1 MKRVFLSAAMPFA
14 LAAAASVVAGSSA
27 FGADRDKQ
35 FFQSVEGQWIG
46 PGEIVA
52 GKYKGTKFN
61 CNFKGSTPEG
71 SKVGMTLDGDCRVGV
86 FSQKMGATIERK
98 GRDGY
103 KGSFMGGS
111 SGAGLDIISGN
122 VVDNRKV
129 VFAINRNQ
137 LRGVM
142 QARIPNDNSMI
153 VTVSV
158 KVDEQM
164 VPVIGMN
171 LKRVDDVAVGAI
183 AWN

>member
-1 MKRVFLSAAMPFA
+1 MKSVISSAAMPLA
-14 LAAAASVVAGSSA
+14 LAAAVSVAAGTTA

-35 FFQSVEGQWIG
+35 FFQTVEGQWVG

-52 GKYKGTKFN
+52 GKYKGTKFT
-61 CNFKGSTPEG
+61 CNFTGSTPSG
-71 SKVGMTLDGDCRVGV
+71 KVGMTLDGDCRVGV
-86 FSQKMGATIERK
+86 FSQKMAATVERK
-98 GRDGY
+98 GREGY

-111 SGAGLDIISGN
+111 SGTGMDIISGN
-122 VVDNRKV
+122 VVDDRKV

-142 QARIPNDNSMI
+142 QARVPDQNSMI

-171 LKRVDDVAVGAI
+171 LKRVDDVAVGSI
-183 AWN
+183 ARN